1 MITIHQE
8 KMSKSLGNFFTIQEV
23 LAKFHPEVV
32 RFFLIQSH
40 YRSPLDFSDQ
50 ALSEAESALERLYST
65 LARLDQA
72 LGEITPPDAAPISA
86 PLPGLSPEEQARLLN
101 LRERFVEAMD
111 DDFNTAQALGHL
123 FDTVRLLNRVLEHN
137 PVANEVLLF
146 LAWARRELTT
156 LGGVLNL
163 LQADPSDM
171 LQTLRQK
178 ADALTMDPAH
188 IEQLIEDRRQARKAK
203 DFAKADAIRQQ
214 LADAGILLEDTPQG
228 TTWRVKS

>member
-1 MITIHQE
+1 
-8 KMSKSLGNFFTIQEV
+8 MSKSLGNFFTIHEV
-23 LAKFHPEVV
+23 LAKFHSEVV
-32 RFFLIQSH
+32 RFFLIQNH

-50 ALSEAESALERLYST
+50 ALSEAQSAIERLYSA

-72 LGEITPPDAAPISA
+72 VDEIAPPDSSPTSVA
-86 PLPGLSPEEQARLLN
+86 LPGLSPEELARLIN

-123 FDTVRLLNRVLEHN
+123 FDSVRLVNRVLEQN
-137 PVANEVLLF
+137 PGQDDVLLF
-146 LAWARRELTT
+146 LAWARRELAT

-163 LQADPSDM
+163 LQADPLSM

-178 ADALTMDPAH
+178 ADILTMDPAH
-188 IEQLIEDRRQARKAK
+188 IEQLIEDRRQARIAK
-203 DFAKADAIRQQ
+203 DFTKADAIRQQ

-228 TTWRVKS
+228 TTWRVTSRS